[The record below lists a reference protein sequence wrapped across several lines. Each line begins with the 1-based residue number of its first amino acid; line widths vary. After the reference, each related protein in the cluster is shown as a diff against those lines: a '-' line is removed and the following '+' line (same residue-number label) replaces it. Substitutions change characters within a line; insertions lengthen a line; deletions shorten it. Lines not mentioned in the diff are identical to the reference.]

1 MITESPMTTVPLF
14 NLEAD
19 HCLNITAAKTQLKDI
34 EKAVE
39 MMHQIIKKQNILID
53 GGFIEPHTI
62 KPTMDG
68 LKKAEDALAE
78 ATKRVWQFIQDVIQ
92 VYPGCLRPGLQLLQI
107 DKITP
112 EDMDIEHLMPNPYE
126 NYDSDV
132 SELSDSEDDEW
143 KDDQNDIV
151 WEDSSILAVFV
162 CTAFDSLQWLDRTAN
177 IKAILL
183 SELVFD
189 KIMEEGLVQ
198 QIQEANYLLQS
209 VLYGIQELGEHEPN
223 LSSLLSFGVHY
234 SGKLNEAI
242 TETMVK
248 KKDKLKKE
256 AFKSAIQKIIG
267 KNIGQRHKKDVV
279 IKDLPPLIRL
289 KQKEDSSLLDIEPN
303 DNIGLCN
310 LFSDN
315 QNSC

>member
-1 MITESPMTTVPLF
+1 TESI
-14 NLEAD
+14 
-19 HCLNITAAKTQLKDI
+19 H
-34 EKAVE
+34 
-39 MMHQIIKKQNILID
+39 
-53 GGFIEPHTI
+53 
-62 KPTMDG
+62 
-68 LKKAEDALAE
+68 
-78 ATKRVWQFIQDVIQ
+78 
-92 VYPGCLRPGLQLLQI
+92 
-107 DKITP
+107 
-112 EDMDIEHLMPNPYE
+112 
-126 NYDSDV
+126 
-132 SELSDSEDDEW
+132 
-143 KDDQNDIV
+143 
-151 WEDSSILAVFV
+151 AVFV
-162 CTAFDSLQWLDRTAN
+162 CTAFDSLPRWLDTTAN

-223 LSSLLSFGVHY
+223 LSSLLSFGVHVY
-234 SGKLNEAI
+234 EELRHCFEIFNQHLCHLLLVINKVFENLMKLS
-242 TETMVK
+242 
-248 KKDKLKKE
+248 LRL
-256 AFKSAIQKIIG
+256 Q
-267 KNIGQRHKKDVV
+267 KNIGQRHKKVVV